1 MRLICRKINEGRI
14 SCEMLIPYTDG
25 GALSRLMDGADVTI
39 LGYEADG
46 THIKAVLERADYQRF
61 LRYVLPEA

>member
-1 MRLICRKINEGRI
+1 
-14 SCEMLIPYTDG
+14 MLIPYTDG